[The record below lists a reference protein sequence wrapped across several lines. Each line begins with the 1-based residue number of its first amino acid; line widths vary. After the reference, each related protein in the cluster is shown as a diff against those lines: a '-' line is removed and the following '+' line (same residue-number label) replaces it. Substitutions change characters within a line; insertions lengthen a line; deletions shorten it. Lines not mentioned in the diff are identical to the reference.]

1 MKVRKM
7 IITLI
12 LSFLLFS
19 NTSAHCLK
27 EIETTAR
34 AQIAITQC
42 ELLKISNKVILDAF
56 QIPSVPANG
65 EMPKSGEEIE
75 KEENEIEILA
85 KLLFCEA
92 GAASWDCQVY
102 VCSAILNLSEYTGRS
117 IWDIAHDINTMAVAP
132 YVDYA
137 SPLPT
142 QYNII
147 EYVMGEGKIEGV
159 MFFRTSYYHP
169 FGTPIC
175 SIDNVYFSSP

>member
-1 MKVRKM
+1 MKVRKV
-7 IITLI
+7 IIALI

-27 EIETTAR
+27 EIEITAR

-92 GAASWDCQVY
+92 GATSWDCQVY
-102 VCSAILNLSEYTGRS
+102 VCSAILNLS
-117 IWDIAHDINTMAVAP
+117 
-132 YVDYA
+132 
-137 SPLPT
+137 
-142 QYNII
+142 
-147 EYVMGEGKIEGV
+147 
-159 MFFRTSYYHP
+159 
-169 FGTPIC
+169 
-175 SIDNVYFSSP
+175 

>member
-1 MKVRKM
+1 MKVRKV
-7 IITLI
+7 IIAFI

-19 NTSAHCLK
+19 NTSAHCFK

-92 GAASWDCQVY
+92 GAASWECQVY

-147 EYVMGEGKIEGV
+147 EYVMEEGKIEGV
-159 MFFRTSYYHP
+159 MFFRTNYYHP

>member
-1 MKVRKM
+1 MKVRKV
-7 IITLI
+7 IIALI

-27 EIETTAR
+27 EIEITAR

-42 ELLKISNKVILDAF
+42 ELLKISNKVILDVF

-92 GAASWDCQVY
+92 GATSWEMSGLRLFRY
-102 VCSAILNLSEYTGRS
+102 SKFIRIYWTFNLGYC
-117 IWDIAHDINTMAVAP
+117 A
-132 YVDYA
+132 
-137 SPLPT
+137 
-142 QYNII
+142 
-147 EYVMGEGKIEGV
+147 
-159 MFFRTSYYHP
+159 
-169 FGTPIC
+169 
-175 SIDNVYFSSP
+175 